1 MTVRQT
7 HRWYGVA
14 AVAFFAAAGGVLSSR
29 PALLLVGVVGV
40 GYAAYA
46 RLATAPEVSLTLDR
60 TVSDPEPPP
69 GSEVE
74 VTVELTNTG
83 DPVFDLRVVDGVPP
97 GLEVTEGSPRLGT
110 ALRPG
115 KTATFSYTVEA
126 QRGQHE
132 FGAAT
137 ILARDASGAEE
148 RELEQATET
157 TLTCIP
163 SLPPAGPTIPLRPQ
177 TAQYTGPVPTTSGGA
192 GVEFYAT
199 REYRPGDAMTRVD
212 WSRLARTGELSTVE
226 FREERMA
233 TVVLV
238 LDARQSA
245 YRSDSEGTPALEHAI
260 DAARSLT
267 TSLLGDGH
275 QVGIAAF
282 GAEPCWLAPTTGEDQ
297 RAAIRRLL
305 ATHPGVKPTPP
316 SSQIVVSRRVREL
329 RRQLPANAQVILLT
343 PLIDDYIATIA
354 GRLDAYGHAATVLSP
369 DITGGETPGQRL
381 ARTERGL
388 RIERL
393 RGNQIP
399 VIDWAP
405 TDPLEQALG
414 ILRERQP

>member
-1 MTVRQT
+1 MTLRQT

-14 AVAFFAAAGGVLSSR
+14 AVAFFAAAVGTLSSR
-29 PALLLVGVVGV
+29 PSLLLVGVVGV

-46 RLATAPEVSLTLDR
+46 RLTAAPEVSLTIDR
-60 TVSDPEPPP
+60 TLSDPEPGP
-69 GSEVE
+69 GADIEVS
-74 VTVELTNTG
+74 VSLTNTG
-83 DPVFDLRVVDGVPP
+83 VSLLDLRFIDGVPP
-97 GLEVTEGSPRLGT
+97 GLEVVEGSPRLGT

-115 KTATFSYTVEA
+115 KTASFSYTVEA
-126 QRGQHE
+126 TRGQHE
-132 FGAAT
+132 FGPAT

-148 RELEQATET
+148 RELEQSVET

-163 SLPPAGPTIPLRPQ
+163 SLPPPGQSVPLRPQ

-238 LDARQSA
+238 IDARQSA
-245 YRSDSEGTPALEHAI
+245 YSSDPEGTPALEHAI
-260 DAARSLT
+260 TAARSLT
-267 TSLLGDGH
+267 TSLLDDGH
-275 QVGIAAF
+275 QVGVAAF
-282 GAEPCWLAPTTGEDQ
+282 GAEPCWLAPTTGEEQ

-305 ATHPGVKPTPP
+305 AIHPGLKPTPP

-369 DITGGETPGQRL
+369 DVTGTATSGQRL
-381 ARTERGL
+381 AGTERDL
-388 RIERL
+388 RMERL
-393 RGNQIP
+393 RGHQIP
-399 VIDWAP
+399 VIDWTP
-405 TDPLEQALG
+405 TDPLDHAFG
-414 ILRERQP
+414 IVRARQP

>member
-14 AVAFFAAAGGVLSSR
+14 AAAFFAAAAGVLASR
-29 PALLLVGVVGV
+29 PAILLVGVVGV

-46 RLATAPEVSLTLDR
+46 RLTTAPEVSVTLER
-60 TVSDPEPPP
+60 TVSDPEPAP
-69 GSEVE
+69 GAAVE
-74 VTVELTNTG
+74 VRVSITNTG
-83 DPVFDLRVVDGVPP
+83 EPLFDLRVVDGVPP
-97 GLEVTEGSPRLGT
+97 ALDVIEGSPRLGT

-115 KTATFSYTVEA
+115 KTAAFSYTVEA
-126 QRGQHE
+126 KRGRHE
-132 FGAAT
+132 FGPAT
-137 ILARDASGAEE
+137 LLARDASGAEE
-148 RELEQATET
+148 RELEQGVET
-157 TLTCIP
+157 TLTCLP

-199 REYRPGDAMTRVD
+199 RKYRPGDAMTRVD
-212 WSRLARTGELSTVE
+212 WNRLARTGELSTVE

-238 LDARQSA
+238 IDARQSA
-245 YRSDSEGTPALEHAI
+245 YASDAEGTPALEHAV
-260 DAARSLT
+260 DAARTMT
-267 TSLLGDGH
+267 TSLLDDGH

-305 ATHPGVKPTPP
+305 AVHPGLKPTPP
-316 SSQIVVSRRVREL
+316 AAQIVVSRRVREL
-329 RRQLPANAQVILLT
+329 RRQLPANAQVIVLT
-343 PLIDDYIATIA
+343 PLLDDYIATIA

-369 DITGGETPGQRL
+369 DVTGSSSPGQRL
-381 ARTERGL
+381 VGTERGL

-399 VIDWAP
+399 VIDWTPA
-405 TDPLEQALG
+405 DPLEQALG
-414 ILRERQP
+414 MARERQP